1 MAIKHPG
8 VIAIVV
14 VVLLAI
20 GAATVYE
27 LSKNQGTSTE
37 STNTSSAD
45 NSSNNTQTSQNDT
58 TSVRTFKDGTYT
70 ASGNYSTPGGRESVT
85 VTVTLK
91 NNIVTDVNAT
101 GSATR
106 GDSAEY
112 QSAFLSGYKSQV
124 VGKPI
129 NSISLSRVA
138 GSSLTSDGFNK
149 AIDSIEND
157 AKA

>member
-1 MAIKHPG
+1 LSKKQSTSSDN
-8 VIAIVV
+8 
-14 VVLLAI
+14 
-20 GAATVYE
+20 AAT
-27 LSKNQGTSTE
+27 SSSDTT
-37 STNTSSAD
+37 TNGS
-45 NSSNNTQTSQNDT
+45 TQTTQNDT

-91 NNIVTDVNAT
+91 NNIVTDVNTT

-124 VGKPI
+124 VGKSI

-149 AIDSIEND
+149 ALDSIEND

>member
-1 MAIKHPG
+1 MAVKHPG
-8 VIAIVV
+8 IIAIVV
-14 VVLLAI
+14 VVLLAV

-27 LSKNQGTSTE
+27 LSKKQGTSTE
-37 STNTSSAD
+37 SPTTTSNDAQTNQS
-45 NSSNNTQTSQNDT
+45 DT

-70 ASGNYSTPGGRESVT
+70 ATGSYSTPGGRESVT

-91 NNIVTDVNAT
+91 SDIVTEVNTT
-101 GSATR
+101 GSVTR

-124 VGKPI
+124 IGKSI
-129 NSISLSRVA
+129 SSISLSRVA

-149 AIDSIEND
+149 ALDSIEND

>member
-8 VIAIVV
+8 ILAIVV

-20 GAATVYE
+20 GAATAYE
-27 LSKNQGTSTE
+27 LSKKQNASTE
-37 STNTSSAD
+37 NPTASNSTNNDA
-45 NSSNNTQTSQNDT
+45 QTGQADT

-70 ASGNYSTPGGRESVT
+70 ATGSYSTPGGRESVT

-91 NNIVTDVNAT
+91 SDIVTEVNTT

-124 VGKPI
+124 VGKSI
-129 NSISLSRVA
+129 SSISLSRVA

-149 AIDSIEND
+149 ALDSIEND